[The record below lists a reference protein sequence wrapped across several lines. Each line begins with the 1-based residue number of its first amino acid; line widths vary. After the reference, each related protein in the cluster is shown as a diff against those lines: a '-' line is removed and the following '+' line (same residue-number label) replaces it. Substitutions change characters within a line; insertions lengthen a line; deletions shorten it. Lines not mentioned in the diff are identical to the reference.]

1 MSLPQGEKLFR
12 WLVALALTA
21 LAGTVFAQSVVDRAK
36 ALLREGKAREAYELL
51 EPASGELNDAESSY
65 LLGIAALDSGKSGLA
80 VIAFERALAYDPTF
94 APARAELVRAL
105 IANGETDQARVELA
119 RLNPDQVPPQVREK
133 LAALQRALAE
143 AADVAQRRRSG
154 ITAYIQGEAGYDSN
168 INTGANASTISI
180 PLFGGATATLAQV
193 FTKKGST
200 FAGLGAGGIAFHEV
214 RPGLRVFAGL
224 DAKSRYNFEKLGDN
238 HFEMNTAS
246 ANAGARW
253 QSGPHSA
260 SGAVTYLENNIG
272 GQLLD
277 QQLGVYGQYT
287 YQVNPNDEAGLFAQW
302 LDQKHP
308 VSRALDTRLKLLGA
322 GWRHGFEGAGTPVL
336 SLAAYYGNDQAQ
348 GTDPS
353 VGRRLVGGR
362 IGYERTLQIGP
373 RLLSGIARQWSW
385 YGGENIFFLT
395 TRNDIRTDAYVGLA
409 FTPAKDWTVTPQYVL
424 TRNESNIP
432 VVDFTRHQFLVTV
445 RKDFY

>member
-1 MSLPQGEKLFR
+1 ML
-12 WLVALALTA
+12 ALALFA
-21 LAGTVFAQSVVDRAK
+21 ISGQAFAQSVVDRAK

-51 EPASGELNDAESSY
+51 EPAAGELNDAESAY
-65 LLGIAALDSGKSGLA
+65 LLGIAALDSGRAGLA
-80 VIAFERALAYDPTF
+80 VIAFERSLGYDPTF

-105 IANGETDQARVELA
+105 IASGETDQARVELA

-154 ITAYIQGEAGYDSN
+154 LTAYIQGEAGYDSN
-168 INTGANASTISI
+168 INTGANSSTVSI
-180 PLFGGATATLAQV
+180 PLFGGATATLGQV

-200 FAGLGAGGIAFHEV
+200 FAGLGAGGMAFHEV
-214 RPGLRVFAGL
+214 RPGLRLFAGV
-224 DAKSRYNFEKLGDN
+224 DAKSRYNVEKVGDN

-253 QSGPHSA
+253 QAGAHSA
-260 SGAVTYLENNIG
+260 SGAVTYLENNVG
-272 GQLLD
+272 GQRLD
-277 QQLGVYGQYT
+277 EQLGVYGQYT
-287 YQVNPNDEAGLFAQW
+287 YQVNPNDEAGFFAQW

-322 GWRHGFEGAGTPVL
+322 GWRHGFEGPGTPVL

-362 IGYERTLQIGP
+362 IGYDRTLALGP

-395 TRNDIRTDAYVGLA
+395 TRNDIRTDAFVGLA